1 MRVKQNRKTID
12 TLYVLGAGAS
22 KALTYR
28 QPRSGSDSRQTCP
41 VDRDFISCIES
52 QQRTTGWQRRTFDS
66 VKRAWLDASEF
77 KEQGLESA
85 ILRRVGDYNLLSKIH
100 PRRTRHQQPNEE
112 FLNNFSHL
120 IADYLAGCRAN
131 SARRDRAFVK
141 VVFPGD
147 APISSYDNRIITFNY
162 DLVIDRPL
170 LERFSP
176 RDLYFD
182 RLVDQ
187 AADGTA
193 RSATQKFPEPLLLKL
208 HGSLNWRCN
217 RSYFD
222 EIVLGTVDPSLKIPI
237 WISDGRCPSPDDNE
251 SPLIIPP
258 VPEKP
263 ITRASIFSF
272 LWTLAFEY
280 LHEARRIVLVGYSC
294 PPTDTLAK
302 AMFCHFRASRAE
314 EVVIVDPNP
323 QIITRYREMLKP
335 GLPPSTRWTYFD
347 DFATFIDNDNDNKN
361 S

>member
-1 MRVKQNRKTID
+1 MRVKQNRRKID

-28 QPRSGSDSRQTCP
+28 VPRSGSYSRKTCP

-52 QQRTTGWQRRTFDS
+52 QQRTTGWQSRTFEL
-66 VKRAWLDASEF
+66 VKRAWLNASEF
-77 KEQGLESA
+77 TEQGLESA

-100 PRRTRHQQPNEE
+100 PRRTRNQQTNED

-120 IADYLAGCRAN
+120 IADYLAGCHTNNA
-131 SARRDRAFVK
+131 SRDRAFVNK
-141 VVFPGD
+141 VFPV
-147 APISSYDNRIITFNY
+147 ASPISSYNDRIITFNY

-176 RDLYFD
+176 RKIYFD
-182 RLVDQ
+182 RLAEQ
-187 AADGTA
+187 PKLGTA
-193 RSATQKFPEPLLLKL
+193 RSAAQKFTEPLLLKL
-208 HGSLNWRCN
+208 HGSINWRCQ

-222 EIVLGTVDPSLKIPI
+222 GVVLGTVDPSVKIPI
-237 WISDGRCPSPDDNE
+237 WISDGRCPSPDDDE

-272 LWTLAFEY
+272 LWTQAFEY

-294 PPTDTLAK
+294 PPTDTLAQ
-302 AMFCHFRASRAE
+302 AMFCHIRARRAE

-323 QIITRYREMLKP
+323 EIITRYRDMLRH
-335 GLPPSTRWTYFD
+335 GLPASTRWTYFD
-347 DFATFIDNDNDNKN
+347 DFVTFIDNDKG
-361 S
+361 

>member
-1 MRVKQNRKTID
+1 MRVEQNRKQID
-12 TLYVLGAGAS
+12 TLYILGAGAS

-28 QPRSGSDSRQTCP
+28 SPRSGTFSRQTCP

-52 QQRTTGWQRRTFDS
+52 QQRTTGWQSRTYES
-66 VKRAWLDASEF
+66 VKRAWLGSSDFSA
-77 KEQGLESA
+77 QGLESA

-100 PRRTRHQQPNEE
+100 PRRTRNQQANEE
-112 FLNNFSHL
+112 FLNKFSHL
-120 IADYLAGCRAN
+120 IADYLAGCHAN
-131 SARRDRAFVK
+131 SARRDRTFVNT
-141 VVFPGD
+141 VFPGGT
-147 APISSYDNRIITFNY
+147 PISNYNNRIITFNY
-162 DLVIDRPL
+162 DLIVDRPL

-176 RDLYFD
+176 RKIYFD

-187 AADGTA
+187 VDDGTS
-193 RSATQKFPEPLLLKL
+193 RSATQRFTHPFLLKL
-208 HGSLNWRCN
+208 HGSLNWRCD
-217 RSYFD
+217 RTYFD
-222 EIVLGTVDPSLKIPI
+222 QVVLGTVDPSTKIPI
-237 WISDGRCPSPDDNE
+237 WISDGRCPSPDDSE

-294 PPTDTLAK
+294 PATDTLAQ
-302 AMFCHFRASRAE
+302 AMFCHLKARRAE

-323 QIITRYREMLKP
+323 EIITRYREMLKP

-347 DFATFIDNDNDNKN
+347 DFATFIDNDEG
-361 S
+361 